1 MARVLPCSSPK
12 PLDSSRNIPGI
23 WAFSAGGCSVSPRH
37 ALMHRGQG
45 RACPDPAGWSLW
57 CFLCSAHSRSASL
70 PFCEE
75 EGRQTPPVAQPL
87 PLIPH
92 TKKGKL
98 VREGSL
104 PHAVASA
111 AAVTFSPLLVA
122 QVPSPCAGCR
132 GGAGPMERP
141 VKDGI
146 LYVQHCK
153 FGKRSWRKMRAQLFA
168 ASPSGVARMEK
179 FDVRDDNTALEKPS
193 LRQCARRVIRLSDCI
208 SVGPAGTESCP
219 KATAAFYLTTTE
231 KSYVL
236 AAEQRDEW
244 IAQLCQLA
252 FQGAKETTQR
262 NSRTQPSPTVPME
275 ENVLYSSWQDLTE
288 FLVLVVRTDA
298 AARCGLHGHYLLSVL
313 PQSLT
318 LKDLQSRQPLLTWPY
333 PFLRKFGQDQ
343 TVFSFEAG
351 RRSDSGEGTFTF
363 STPRALEL
371 CRAVAT
377 AIACQQQGKDAPD
390 PRLSAQGLEP
400 QSWGPGA
407 EDPQPSPILGG
418 TQPPSQPPTS
428 LICFSPAEPE
438 ATGPIIYAS
447 IARGQQQPLF
457 AAGRPGSSEPWA
469 AGKPPPEHLYENIF
483 TAEQGPARAEEEEE
497 EAEGRWE
504 LECRQ
509 APEGHS
515 SEATPLYDNRA
526 ALAQLPRGSPQPP
539 EQRWGRGAQEALP
552 GRAGHKPQSTL
563 RARLVRLLS
572 RETPGPRDWA

>member
-1 MARVLPCSSPK
+1 
-12 PLDSSRNIPGI
+12 
-23 WAFSAGGCSVSPRH
+23 
-37 ALMHRGQG
+37 
-45 RACPDPAGWSLW
+45 
-57 CFLCSAHSRSASL
+57 
-70 PFCEE
+70 
-75 EGRQTPPVAQPL
+75 
-87 PLIPH
+87 
-92 TKKGKL
+92 
-98 VREGSL
+98 
-104 PHAVASA
+104 
-111 AAVTFSPLLVA
+111 
-122 QVPSPCAGCR
+122 
-132 GGAGPMERP
+132 MERP

-168 ASPSGVARMEK
+168 ASASGVARMEK
-179 FDVRDDNTALEKPS
+179 FDVRDDGTALEKPS
-193 LRQCARRVIRLSDCI
+193 LRQCTRRVIRLSDCV
-208 SVGPAGTESCP
+208 SVGPVGTESCP

-252 FQGAKETTQR
+252 FQGTKETHR
-262 NSRTQPSPTVPME
+262 NARTQPSPTVPME

-288 FLVLVVRTDA
+288 FLVLVVWTDA

-377 AIACQQQGKDAPD
+377 AITCQQQGKDTPD
-390 PRLSAQGLEP
+390 PRLFCATDPQLSAQGLEP

-407 EDPQPSPILGG
+407 EEPQPSLALGG
-418 TQPPSQPPTS
+418 AQPPSQAPAS
-428 LICFSPAEPE
+428 LLHFSPAEPE
-438 ATGPIIYAS
+438 GTSPIVYAS

-457 AAGRPGSSEPWA
+457 AEGRPGCSDARA
-469 AGKPPPEHLYENIF
+469 AEKPPPEHLYENIF
-483 TAEQGPARAEEEEE
+483 TAEPGPAGAEEEE
-497 EAEGRWE
+497 EGRWE

-526 ALAQLPRGSPQPP
+526 ALTQLSRGSPQLP
-539 EQRWGRGAQEALP
+539 EQRWGRGGQEALS